1 MKKNRNMNLL
11 KVKNRLILFILLMAS
26 STLMAQKAD
35 DIIGKYHLPNN
46 MDVSIY
52 KQGNKYFGKIIRL
65 YNDQQVP
72 DTTSSLIG
80 KVIIRNLKFDDKDK
94 QWVDGTMYAPDKD
107 MTFNLKVTEMRKNE
121 IVVTGSK
128 FIIHKTLIWKKI

>member
-1 MKKNRNMNLL
+1 MKLNIFKWRFS
-11 KVKNRLILFILLMAS
+11 LIAIIALMAS
-26 STLMAQKAD
+26 STLWAQNGDA
-35 DIIGKYHLPNN
+35 IIGKYHLPNN

-65 YNDQQVP
+65 YNDDHVP

-80 KVIIRNLKFDDKDK
+80 KVIIKNLEYDPADKE
-94 QWVDGTMYAPDKD
+94 WVNGTMYAPDKD
-107 MTFNLKVTEMRKNE
+107 MTFNLKVTEMRKDE

>member
-1 MKKNRNMNLL
+1 MNTFLL
-11 KVKNRLILFILLMAS
+11 KMRKKEIPMVLFMLIIS
-26 STLMAQKAD
+26 STLLAQKAD
-35 DIIGKYHLPNN
+35 DITGKYHLPNN

-65 YNDQQVP
+65 YHNNQVP
-72 DTTSSLIG
+72 DISSSLIG
-80 KVIIRNLKFDDKDK
+80 KVIIKNLEYNPADK
-94 QWVDGTMYAPDKD
+94 QWINGTMYAPEKD
-107 MTFNLKVTEMRKNE
+107 MTFHLKITEMRKDE